1 MTEDRKPSFRDRMK
15 PMEYLSFAAVAALF
29 TGLVVL
35 LTTRNWALVGIFA
48 LVAFTATLLV
58 VATLLLSV
66 NKDIDKK
73 NLEAAKRAEKA
84 DGDDNAS

>member
-1 MTEDRKPSFRDRMK
+1 MSEGPSFRERMK
-15 PMEYLSFAAVAALF
+15 PLEYLSFGAVAGVF

-35 LTTRNWALVGIFA
+35 LTTRNWVLVGIFA

-66 NKDIDKK
+66 NKDIDKTK
-73 NLEAAKRAEKA
+73 LEEAKRAEEA
-84 DGDDNAS
+84 DGESDAS

>member
-58 VATLLLSV
+58 VAV